1 MSTLQN
7 FEDLD
12 CWKMAREEANL
23 IYLHFWKIKD
33 FAFRD
38 QIIRAAISVM
48 NNIAE
53 WFGRWSPKEKIQFMN
68 IAHGS
73 LLEVRSMIYLALDQ
87 KYLQNACV
95 DEILEHNLQ
104 TKKMLQG
111 FLRYLHDFKNNN

>member
-1 MSTLQN
+1 MTTLQN

-23 IYLHFWKIKD
+23 IYAYFWKCRD

-38 QIIRAAISVM
+38 QIIRATISVM

-53 WFGRWSPKEKIQFMN
+53 WFWRWNVKEKIQFMN

-73 LLEVRSMIYLALDQ
+73 LVEVRSMLYLSLDQ
-87 KYLQNACV
+87 GYLSPEETEKV
-95 DEILEHNLQ
+95 LEHNLQ
-104 TKKMLQG
+104 TKKMLQW
-111 FLRYLHDFKNNN
+111 FLRYLHEFKNET